1 MSTNMKELLE
11 AGVHFGHQTQRWNP
25 KMDNYIYGDKSGI
38 HILDLRITYD
48 AIAEAEDF
56 VQKIVANSGKVLF
69 VGTKPQAQ
77 NVIQE
82 QAEAAGMPYV
92 NHRWL
97 GGMLTNFKTIIKRV
111 IYLKELISLEDS
123 GEINAYPKPERL
135 RIRREIAKLTRSI
148 GGIVNLNKIPE
159 AIFIVDLMNESTA
172 LTEANKLNIPVIGL
186 ADSNV
191 DPTGVDIVIPGNDDA
206 IRSIEVVTSAIAE
219 ACAKGAGMES
229 VKEEKENG

>member
-111 IYLKELISLEDS
+111 IYLKELISLEES

-148 GGIVNLNKIPE
+148 GGIVNLSKIPD

-206 IRSIEVVTSAIAE
+206 IRSIEVVTSAIAS
-219 ACAKGAGMES
+219 ACAKGAGLES
-229 VKEEKENG
+229 VKEEKENS

>member
-38 HILDLRITYD
+38 HILDLRITYE
-48 AIAEAEDF
+48 AIAQAEEF

-82 QAEAAGMPYV
+82 QAESAGMPYV

-148 GGIVNLNKIPE
+148 GGIVNLSKIPD

-172 LTEANKLNIPVIGL
+172 LTEANKLGIPVIGL

-219 ACAKGAGMES
+219 ACAKGAGLEA
-229 VKEEKENG
+229 VKAEKENK